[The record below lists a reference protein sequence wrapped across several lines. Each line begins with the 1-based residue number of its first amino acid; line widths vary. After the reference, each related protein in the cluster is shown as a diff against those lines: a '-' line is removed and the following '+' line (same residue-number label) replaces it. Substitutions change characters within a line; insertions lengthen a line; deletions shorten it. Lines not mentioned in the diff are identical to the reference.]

1 MDEIKIQLETL
12 LIIVLSVLF
21 IILVTIR
28 AVRNLQW
35 VRFGEAFG
43 KQGEELLKDYAYLSE
58 HGLTCRLEQGLP
70 TGKLLKPLAKNL
82 DDRVALFVHRKDAA
96 KARELLQ

>member
-1 MDEIKIQLETL
+1 METL
-12 LIIVLSVLF
+12 LIIVLAILF

-28 AVRNLQW
+28 TIRNLKW

-43 KQGEELLKDYAYLSE
+43 KQGEELLADYHYLTE
-58 HGLTCRLEQGLP
+58 REITCRIEQGLP

-82 DDRVALFVHRKDAA
+82 DDRVALFVHRDDAA
-96 KARELLQ
+96 KARELLK

>member
-1 MDEIKIQLETL
+1 METVF
-12 LIIVLSVLF
+12 IIILAVLF

-28 AVRNLQW
+28 TIRNLKW

-43 KQGEELLKDYAYLSE
+43 KQGEELLGDYHYLTE
-58 HGLTCRLEQGLP
+58 HGINCRVEQGLP

-82 DDRVALFVHRKDAA
+82 DDRVALFVHREDAA
-96 KARELLQ
+96 KAKELLK